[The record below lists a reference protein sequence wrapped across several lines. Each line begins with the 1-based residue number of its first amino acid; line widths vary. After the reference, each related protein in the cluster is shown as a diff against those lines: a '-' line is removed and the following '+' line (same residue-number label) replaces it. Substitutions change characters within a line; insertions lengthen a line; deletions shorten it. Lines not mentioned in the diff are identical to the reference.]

1 MQRAQMKTPRNRLT
15 ADASIAE
22 RKAAGKAL
30 RRRVG
35 FRALGNWRTPARRT
49 DPVAVLK
56 ATDKEREAALLPI
69 RYGRMLQS
77 PFAFYR
83 GAAAIMARDLATA
96 RTSGIFV
103 QACGDAHLMNFGGFA
118 TPERRIAFD
127 INDFDE
133 TLPAPWEWD
142 VKRLAASFV
151 VASRQ
156 NRLRKADA
164 RAAAERCAQ
173 GYREH
178 MRRYADMSP
187 IEVWREHIDAEALIV
202 SIHSRKWKK
211 RLREQLAKTSLES
224 SVEHHVPPKLVVFR
238 AGVARIEDKPPL
250 VFHRKDLDAERH
262 ARVVRQAFHRYRDTL
277 PDDRRVLLDRYA
289 LVDMAAK
296 VVGIGSVGTLC
307 AVLLMI
313 AGKRDALFLQV
324 KEARR
329 SVLESFA
336 GKSGYANHGE
346 RVVVGQ
352 RLMQAAS
359 DMFLGW
365 TTLRGRHFYIRQLN
379 DMKIKPAVEL
389 LDAEGMGAYAEG
401 CAWALARAHAKS
413 GDAALISGYLG
424 NTPAFD
430 EAIARFALAYAD
442 QNEHDYEA
450 LTTAVKRGRIEVA
463 TGVSA

>member
-1 MQRAQMKTPRNRLT
+1 MRTPKNRLD
-15 ADASIAE
+15 AGASIAE
-22 RKAAGKAL
+22 RKAAGRAL
-30 RRRVG
+30 RRHAG
-35 FRALGNWRTPARRT
+35 FRGLGTWRAPARRA

-56 ATDKEREAALLPI
+56 SSDKGREPSLLPI

-83 GAAAIMARDLATA
+83 GAAAIMARDLSAA
-96 RTSGIFV
+96 PTSGIVV
-103 QACGDAHLMNFGGFA
+103 QACGDCHLMNFGGFA
-118 TPERRIAFD
+118 TPERRVAFD

-133 TLPAPWEWD
+133 TLPAAWEWD
-142 VKRLAASFV
+142 LKRLATSFV

-156 NRLRKADA
+156 NRLGKADA
-164 RAAAERCAQ
+164 HDAAERCARA
-173 GYREH
+173 YREH
-178 MRRYADMSP
+178 MCRYAQLGPLD
-187 IEVWREHIDAEALIV
+187 VWHEHIDAEALIV

-211 RLREQLAKTSLES
+211 RLRQQLAKATLES
-224 SVEHHVPPKLVVFR
+224 SVEHHAPKLVVFR
-238 AGVARIEDKPPL
+238 GGVARIEDKPPL
-250 VFHRKDLDAERH
+250 VFHRKDLDAVGHER
-262 ARVVRQAFHRYRDTL
+262 VIRQAFHRYRDTL

-289 LVDMAAK
+289 LADMAAK

-307 AVLLMI
+307 AVLLMV
-313 AGKRDALFLQV
+313 AGKRDALFLQI

-329 SVLESFA
+329 SVLEAFA
-336 GKSGYANHGE
+336 GRSGYANHGE

-389 LDAEGMGAYAEG
+389 LDAEGMGTYAEG

-413 GDAALISGYLG
+413 GDAALISGYMG
-424 NTPAFD
+424 NMPAFD

-442 QNEHDYEA
+442 QNERDYAA
-450 LTTAVKRGRIEVA
+450 LIDAVKRGRIETA
-463 TGVSA
+463 TGVNA

>member
-1 MQRAQMKTPRNRLT
+1 MKTPKSPLAAAAT
-15 ADASIAE
+15 VAE
-22 RKAAGKAL
+22 RRSAGKAL
-30 RRRVG
+30 RRREG
-35 FRALGNWRTPARRT
+35 FRALGTWRAPARRT

-56 ATDKEREAALLPI
+56 ATDKGREPALLPI
-69 RYGRMLQS
+69 RYGRMMQS

-83 GAAAIMARDLATA
+83 GAAAIMARDLSTV
-96 RTSGIFV
+96 RTSGLLV
-103 QACGDAHLMNFGGFA
+103 QACGDAHLVNFGGFA

-156 NRLRKADA
+156 NRLHKGDA
-164 RAAAERCAQ
+164 RDAAERCARS
-173 GYREH
+173 YREH
-178 MRRYADMSP
+178 MHAYAGESP
-187 IEVWREHIDAEALIV
+187 LAVWRDHIDAEALIV

-211 RLREQLAKTSLES
+211 RLREQLAKASLES
-224 SVEHHVPPKLVVFR
+224 SVVEHHAPKLVVFR
-238 AGVARIEDKPPL
+238 RGVARIEDRPPL
-250 VFHRKDLDAERH
+250 VFHRNDLDAERH
-262 ARVVRQAFHRYRDTL
+262 ERVIRQAFEQYRDTL

-289 LVDMAAK
+289 LEDMAAK

-307 AVLLMI
+307 AVLLMM
-313 AGKRDALFLQV
+313 AEKRDALFLQV
-324 KEARR
+324 KEARA
-329 SVLESFA
+329 SVLEPFA
-336 GKSGYANHGE
+336 GKSGYANHGQ

-389 LDAEGMGAYAEG
+389 LDADGMGAYAEG

-413 GDAALISGYLG
+413 GDAASISGYLG

-442 QNEHDYEA
+442 QNERDYAA
-450 LTTAVKRGRIEVA
+450 LTDAIRRGRIEA
-463 TGVSA
+463 DAGAAP

>member
-1 MQRAQMKTPRNRLT
+1 MKTPRSRLAAGT
-15 ADASIAE
+15 SIAE

-30 RRRVG
+30 RRREG
-35 FRALGNWRTPARRT
+35 FRALATWRAPSRRT

-56 ATDKEREAALLPI
+56 ASDKGREPSLLPI

-83 GAAAIMARDLATA
+83 GAAAIMARDVSASK
-96 RTSGIFV
+96 TSGIVV
-103 QACGDAHLMNFGGFA
+103 QACGDCHLMNFGGFA

-133 TLPAPWEWD
+133 TLPAAWEWD
-142 VKRLAASFV
+142 LKRLAASFV

-156 NRLRKADA
+156 NRLRNSDA
-164 RAAAERCAQ
+164 RAAAEGCARS
-173 GYREH
+173 YREH
-178 MRRYADMSP
+178 MRAFADMSP
-187 IEVWREHIDAEALIV
+187 LAVWHEHIDAEALAV
-202 SIHSRKWKK
+202 AIHSRKWKK
-211 RLREQLAKTSLES
+211 RLRQQLAKALGETSLE
-224 SVEHHVPPKLVVFR
+224 HHSPLVAVGKGG
-238 AGVARIEDKPPL
+238 AMRIADHVPL
-250 VFHRKDLDAERH
+250 VFHRRDLDAERH
-262 ARVVRQAFHRYRDTL
+262 ARVLGQAFRRYRGTL
-277 PDDRRVLLDRYA
+277 PDDRCVLLDRYELA
-289 LVDMAAK
+289 DMAAK

-307 AVLLMI
+307 AVLLLV
-313 AGKRDALFLQV
+313 ADRRDTLLLQV

-329 SVLESFA
+329 SVLEPFA
-336 GKSGYANHGE
+336 GRSGYANHGE

-365 TTLRGRHFYIRQLN
+365 TTLHGRHFYVRQLN

-389 LDAEGMGAYAEG
+389 LDAEGMCVYAEA

-424 NTPAFD
+424 GAPAFD

-442 QNEHDYEA
+442 QNERDHAA
-450 LTTAVKRGRIEVA
+450 LTEAVRRGRIEA
-463 TGVSA
+463 ETE

>member
-1 MQRAQMKTPRNRLT
+1 LKTPKNRLA
-15 ADASIAE
+15 ADASLAE

-35 FRALGNWRTPARRT
+35 FRALGTWRPPARRA

-56 ATDKEREAALLPI
+56 ASDKGREPSLLPI

-83 GAAAIMARDLATA
+83 GAAAIMARDLSAA
-96 RTSGIFV
+96 RTSGILV
-103 QACGDAHLMNFGGFA
+103 QACGDCHLLNFGGFA
-118 TPERRIAFD
+118 TPERRVAFD

-133 TLPAPWEWD
+133 TLPAAWEWD

-156 NRLRKADA
+156 NGLRKADA
-164 RAAAERCAQ
+164 RAAAERCARS
-173 GYREH
+173 YREH
-178 MRRYADMSP
+178 MCRYAELSP
-187 IEVWREHIDAEALIV
+187 LDVWHEHIDAEALIV

-211 RLREQLAKTSLES
+211 RLREQLAKAPLES
-224 SVEHHVPPKLVVFR
+224 SVEHHAPKVAVFR
-238 AGVARIEDKPPL
+238 GGVARIEDKPPL
-250 VFHRKDLDAERH
+250 VFHRKDLDASRHERM
-262 ARVVRQAFHRYRDTL
+262 VRQAFERYRGTL

-289 LVDMAAK
+289 LRDLAAK
-296 VVGIGSVGTLC
+296 VVGIGSVGTLS
-307 AVLLMI
+307 AVLLMV
-313 AGKRDALFLQV
+313 AEKRDALFLQV

-329 SVLESFA
+329 SVLEPFA

-389 LDAEGMGAYAEG
+389 LDAEGMGTYAEG

-430 EAIARFALAYAD
+430 RAIARFALAYAD
-442 QNEHDYEA
+442 QNEHDYDA
-450 LTTAVKRGRIEVA
+450 LSKAARRGRVEA
-463 TGVSA
+463 DTGVSA

>member
-1 MQRAQMKTPRNRLT
+1 MKTPKSRLA

-30 RRRVG
+30 RRREG
-35 FRALGNWRTPARRT
+35 FRALGSWRVPARRT

-56 ATDKEREAALLPI
+56 ATDKEREPALLPI

-83 GAAAIMARDLATA
+83 GAAAIMARDLSAT
-96 RTSGIFV
+96 RTSGIVV

-133 TLPAPWEWD
+133 TLPAAWEWD
-142 VKRLAASFV
+142 LKRLAASFV

-164 RAAAERCAQ
+164 RDASERCARA
-173 GYREH
+173 YREH
-178 MRRYADMSP
+178 MLRYAALGPLD
-187 IEVWREHIDAEALIV
+187 VWHEHIDAEALIV

-211 RLREQLAKTSLES
+211 RLRQQLAKATLES
-224 SVEHHVPPKLVVFR
+224 SVEHHAPTLVVFR
-238 AGVARIEDKPPL
+238 GGAARIEDKPPL
-250 VFHRKDLDAERH
+250 VFHRKDLDAVRHER
-262 ARVVRQAFHRYRDTL
+262 VIRQAFHRYRDTL

-289 LVDMAAK
+289 LADMAAK

-307 AVLLMI
+307 AVLLMM
-313 AGKRDALFLQV
+313 ADKRDALFLQV

-329 SVLESFA
+329 SVLEAFA
-336 GKSGYANHGE
+336 GRSGYANHGE

-442 QNEHDYEA
+442 QNERDYAA
-450 LTTAVKRGRIEVA
+450 LTDAVKRGRIEAA
-463 TGVSA
+463 TGVNA